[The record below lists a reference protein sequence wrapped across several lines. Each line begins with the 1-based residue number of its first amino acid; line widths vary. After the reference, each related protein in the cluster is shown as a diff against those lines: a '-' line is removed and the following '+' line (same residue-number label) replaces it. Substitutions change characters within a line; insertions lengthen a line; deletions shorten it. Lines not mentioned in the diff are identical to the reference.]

1 MGDGVKLC
9 WLSLKVAEKEA
20 AQARDE
26 GFYKRYAS
34 LAGAERDLFWLNTI
48 IEEGVS
54 FFKIWKCEHQTSD
67 GVVWH
72 TDYLLVSSFLSLFI
86 FVCSRSNR
94 NQSSVLP
101 QRPKKTPNR
110 FRAYLRELKW

>member
-9 WLSLKVAEKEA
+9 WLSLKVAEKSA

-34 LAGAERDLFWLNTI
+34 LAGGERDLFWLNTI
-48 IEEGVS
+48 IEEGAS
-54 FFKIWKCEHQTSD
+54 FFKIWKCEHRTSD

-72 TDYLLVSSFLSLFI
+72 TDYLLVSSFLFFFL

-94 NQSSVLP
+94 NQ
-101 QRPKKTPNR
+101 
-110 FRAYLRELKW
+110 